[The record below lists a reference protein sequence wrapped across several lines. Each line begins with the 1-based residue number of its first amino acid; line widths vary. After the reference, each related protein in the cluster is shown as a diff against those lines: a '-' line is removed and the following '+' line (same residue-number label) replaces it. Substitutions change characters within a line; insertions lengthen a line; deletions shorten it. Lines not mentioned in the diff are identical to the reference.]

1 MTNAPLMLARTGA
14 VLLAGGRS
22 ERFGAEKAAA
32 PFRGQLMMDAAAA
45 PFAQCAS
52 LAVSARAG
60 SGAARH
66 AIACGLEVLADDPQ
80 HAKGPLAG
88 VCAGLKWALRQ
99 GFDLLATAPCD
110 APLLP
115 HDLVVRLMHGRGE
128 APAAYAVTD
137 GGVHPL
143 CAIWSVALLPALT
156 HALEYGSHPAVRT
169 FLSDHHARPIHFEDA
184 FAFTNANTPEALAA
198 LEARS

>member
-1 MTNAPLMLARTGA
+1 MLARTGA

-22 ERFGAEKAAA
+22 QRFGVEKAAA
-32 PFRGQLMMDAAAA
+32 PFRGGLMMDAAAA

-52 LAVSARAG
+52 FAVSARAG

-66 AIACGLEVLADDPQ
+66 ALALGIEVLADDPQ
-80 HAKGPLAG
+80 HAQGPLAG
-88 VCAGLKWALRQ
+88 VCAGLKWAVRQ

-115 HDLVVRLMHGRGE
+115 HDLVVRLMRGRGE
-128 APAAYAVTD
+128 APAAYAVTESD
-137 GGVHPL
+137 LHPL
-143 CAIWSVALLPALT
+143 CAIWSMDLLPALT
-156 HALEYGSHPAVRT
+156 RALACGSHPAVRA

-184 FAFTNANTPEALAA
+184 FAFSNANTPEALAA